1 MDDNLP
7 AGPFL
12 CRCKLG
18 IVLYITQ
25 IIEAVSEIVPSVP
38 LNGKL
43 NAIHFLEAVFNSD
56 HQVTCSSNE
65 TYPSS

>member
-1 MDDNLP
+1 MDDNSP
-7 AGPFL
+7 AGPLL
-12 CRCKLG
+12 CQCKVG

-25 IIEAVSEIVPSVP
+25 IIEAVSEIVSSVP

-43 NAIHFLEAVFNSD
+43 NAIHFLEAVSNSD

-65 TYPSS
+65 LYPSS